1 MRKNVARQKKK
12 GRARNESAKA
22 QTERTQKNA
31 QNGALFSNR
40 QSILF
45 PVYAAVM
52 LLIVVIT
59 VYLMYQSAQT
69 AGTGAPLTKT
79 AAQDAQQRQ
88 AD

>member
-1 MRKNVARQKKK
+1 MARQKKK
-12 GRARNESAKA
+12 GRARNQSAKA

-31 QNGALFSNR
+31 SNGALFSNR

-69 AGTGAPLTKT
+69 TGTGATVTKP
-79 AAQDAQQRQ
+79 AAQDIHQRQ
-88 AD
+88 GD